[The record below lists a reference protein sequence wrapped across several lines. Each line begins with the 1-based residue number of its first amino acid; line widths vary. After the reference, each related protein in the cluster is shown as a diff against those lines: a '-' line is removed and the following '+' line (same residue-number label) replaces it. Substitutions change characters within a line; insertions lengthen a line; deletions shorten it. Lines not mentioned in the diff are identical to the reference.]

1 MKMKLEMPERGNSN
15 SERIIRENQYGRNV
29 LKDEMALVHKV
40 EKRQA
45 GSGERSSMSIFRWM
59 TSIHCRITLR
69 CMAIST
75 EPIGSIPRPAS
86 LIEAILGSQAGK
98 TSDVTLEAAYA
109 EALRDTIRRLEQ
121 TGSPVISDGEQTK
134 PSFATYP
141 LSGLTNLAPDG
152 VVIPFADG
160 HTRQLPRLTAGPFR
174 YGVHAATYVEAARR
188 YTQLPIKQAVISASA
203 LSLLYPSEAIP
214 GYSRDEFLA
223 DLIDEAELDIRGALD
238 AGAATVQI
246 DFTEARL
253 SLKLDPTSGLLRS
266 FVALNNQ
273 VLDRFTADD
282 RQRIGVHVC
291 PGGDHDSTHSADVD
305 YAGLLPDLFQ
315 LNVGR
320 FYLQMASEPDKSG
333 VLGMV
338 RQLLKPNHTVFVGVI
353 DPINPRIETAAEVRD
368 RVLEAASILPVA
380 QLGTADDC
388 GFAPFADDVST
399 ARETAFSKIRARVEG
414 TELAARVLGS

>member
-1 MKMKLEMPERGNSN
+1 
-15 SERIIRENQYGRNV
+15 
-29 LKDEMALVHKV
+29 
-40 EKRQA
+40 
-45 GSGERSSMSIFRWM
+45 MSI
-59 TSIHCRITLR
+59 L
-69 CMAIST
+69 T

-98 TSDVTLEAAYA
+98 TSNATLDAAYA
-109 EALRDTIRRLEQ
+109 EALRDTIERLEQ
-121 TGSPVISDGEQTK
+121 TGSPIISDGEQTK

-188 YTQLPIKQAVISASA
+188 NTQLPIKQAVISASA
-203 LSLLYPSEAIP
+203 LSLLYPSEAIR

-223 DLIDEAELDIRGALD
+223 DLIDEAETDIRGALD
-238 AGAATVQI
+238 AGAASVQI

-253 SLKLDPTSGLLRS
+253 SLKLDPTGGLLRS

-315 LNVGR
+315 LNAGR
-320 FYLQMASEPDKSG
+320 FYLQMASEPDKSH
-333 VLGMV
+333 VLGIV

-353 DPINPRIETAAEVRD
+353 DPINPRVEQAAEVRD
-368 RVLEAASILPVA
+368 RVLEAASILPIA
-380 QLGTADDC
+380 QLGTTDDC

-399 ARETAFSKIRARVEG
+399 ARETAFSKIRARVVG
-414 TELAARVLGS
+414 TELAARVLGV